1 MWFFPGAGQGGPLTV
16 PMLGPPAELL
26 TRLFTCGTGLY
37 IVQHSDVITPEVTS
51 LIAAYAQD
59 AGAWEASESLEYMI
73 IDGPEHGAPHLP
85 HPRPAPACVRRRPT
99 SPLDTLPV

>member
-1 MWFFPGAGQGGPLTV
+1 MWFFPGTSQEGPLTV
-16 PMLGPPAELL
+16 PMLGSPGELL
-26 TRLFTCGTGLY
+26 TRLFTGGNGLH

-73 IDGPEHGAPHLP
+73 IDGPDTVRIFRTHGLLP
-85 HPRPAPACVRRRPT
+85 PI
-99 SPLDTLPV
+99 

>member
-1 MWFFPGAGQGGPLTV
+1 MWFLPGAGQDGPLTV
-16 PMLGPPAELL
+16 PMLGPPGEQL

-59 AGAWEASESLEYMI
+59 AGAWEASESLEQH
-73 IDGPEHGAPHLP
+73 DHRRPRHRPHLP
-85 HPRPAPACVRRRPT
+85 HPRPAPARVKKPAWT